1 MRNVGAMT
9 RTRALLAATAT
20 LAALITISAPGARGA
35 AGPCVTSA
43 PSGTCPSG
51 ARDYL
56 DPRITMSNG
65 YNSYTANNCWAD
77 PSCDQVLTS
86 WGMGRWGVRA
96 VQPAGNGSVRTG
108 PEAQQQAD
116 NWCPAKRTWDSR
128 LANACPGPDEDTPVS
143 ALRSLTSTYA
153 ESMPHTGGTIAEA
166 AYDIWTSYASDI
178 MVWLDVSHR
187 CNPGAFGGTFL
198 GTARISGMRFAVHR
212 YGGPGAEII
221 FVLMNRRGTCAE
233 HPRGTVDLLGVLRWV
248 QDRGL
253 ARDLKLSLLD
263 FTFEIC
269 STGGVPEGFSV
280 SRYSLTARA

>member
-1 MRNVGAMT
+1 MT
-9 RTRALLAATAT
+9 RTRALLAAAAM
-20 LAALITISAPGARGA
+20 LAALLAVPGPPAHA

-65 YNSYTANNCWAD
+65 FNSYTANNCWAD
-77 PSCDQVLTS
+77 PSCGQVLTS
-86 WGMGRWGVRA
+86 RGMGSWGVRA

-116 NWCPAKRTWDSR
+116 NWCAARRTWDNR
-128 LANACPGPDEDTPVS
+128 LPDGCPGPDGNTPLA
-143 ALRSLTSTYA
+143 ALRSLSSSYA
-153 ESMPHTGGTIAEA
+153 EAMPHARGTIAEA
-166 AYDIWTSYASDI
+166 AYDLWTNYSSDI
-178 MVWLDVSHR
+178 MVWLDTSHR

-221 FVLMNRRGTCAE
+221 FVLVNSRGICAE
-233 HPRGTVDLLGVLRWV
+233 RSRGTVDLLGVLRWV

-253 ARDLKLSLLD
+253 ASGVTLSIID

-269 STGGVPEGFSV
+269 STGGVPENFSV
-280 SRYSLTARA
+280 SRYAITARA